1 MIAAEHR
8 PSAGRTGSPA
18 NPSPLVEPAR
28 SVPWL
33 CDNYVMY
40 RCTLPHG
47 ARGIEGDNF
56 ALHFCADKIILV
68 PKAAGSGRHY
78 TIHAG
83 PGSDVL
89 DVHETEMRSGDSERH
104 HTLFAMRH
112 DNIPTALTA
121 VAPLLPDLFGL
132 LRPLRLGWLKH
143 RKIGIARGIDLITDQ
158 DIAAV
163 TRKRKRHLFIDQEL
177 YQRNIYVPQFLEEVY
192 DFPDGNFALF
202 RRSCRIGV
210 GFKGTRAD
218 GDIWLTWIKL
228 TDLMRLGRCWEGKV
242 ISALKDLAIPPERY
256 ADFPV
261 LQR

>member
-1 MIAAEHR
+1 MY
-8 PSAGRTGSPA
+8 GR
-18 NPSPLVEPAR
+18 
-28 SVPWL
+28 
-33 CDNYVMY
+33 
-40 RCTLPHG
+40 TLPHG
-47 ARGIEGDNF
+47 ARGIEGDSF
-56 ALHFCADKIILV
+56 AVHFCADKIVFV

-89 DVHETEMRSGDSERH
+89 DVHETEMRFGNRKRH
-104 HTLFAMRH
+104 HTLFAMRR
-112 DNIPTALTA
+112 DNIPTALAA
-121 VAPLLPDLFGL
+121 VAPLLPELLGL

-163 TRKRKRHLFIDQEL
+163 THKRKRRLIIDPEL

-202 RRSCRIGV
+202 RRGRRIGIA
-210 GFKGTRAD
+210 FKATCAD
-218 GDIWLTWIKL
+218 CDVRLTWIKL
-228 TDLMRLGRCWEGKV
+228 TDLMRLGRYWQGKV
-242 ISALKDLAIPPERY
+242 ISVLKGLAISPERY
-256 ADFPV
+256 AEFPV